1 MNDNVLGNENV
12 DAVDSFS
19 SHGASSSTFTIFTL
33 VFIAVCDVSKISID
47 TNSCNQFQKRKTQ
60 WKLDRRGGAI
70 NYQDGGSGGHQT
82 GRDKFSSVSCGHQR
96 LECSVE
102 QKPVGC

>member
-1 MNDNVLGNENV
+1 MSMNDNVLGNENV

-19 SHGASSSTFTIFTL
+19 SHGASSSTSTMFIL

-47 TNSCNQFQKRKTQ
+47 TNNCNQFQKRKTQ
-60 WKLDRRGGAI
+60 WKLDRGGGAI

-82 GRDKFSSVSCGHQR
+82 GRGKTIQV
-96 LECSVE
+96 
-102 QKPVGC
+102 

>member
-19 SHGASSSTFTIFTL
+19 SHVASSSTSTMFIL

-47 TNSCNQFQKRKTQ
+47 TNNCNQFQKRKTQ
-60 WKLDRRGGAI
+60 WKLNRRGGAI

-82 GRDKFSSVSCGHQR
+82 GRDKISSESCGHQR
-96 LECSVE
+96 LGPS
-102 QKPVGC
+102 